1 MRFLTSSVAAF
12 AAIVAATGSS
22 MARGCQYCSDGPCV
36 PARSHGF
43 SYQTTIS
50 PGKNAELSL
59 TVTLPGKSESIKRPF
74 PVIFFFNGFQVTL
87 HAKFYANAT
96 SLPCCA
102 QQPALLS
109 MLTVTYIRA
118 CAGALWLLQGICRA
132 FGIVGICGCTV

>member
-1 MRFLTSSVAAF
+1 
-12 AAIVAATGSS
+12 
-22 MARGCQYCSDGPCV
+22 MARGCQYCSDGPCA

-43 SYQTTIS
+43 SYETAVS

-87 HAKFYANAT
+87 HTKVYAIAT

-102 QQPALLS
+102 
-109 MLTVTYIRA
+109 
-118 CAGALWLLQGICRA
+118 
-132 FGIVGICGCTV
+132 